1 MAKTFKQL
9 YRWTIV
15 LAGVLASACSDEIP
29 SNGDAEE
36 ETSSEVQFLV
46 KTAGN
51 GTVNLSSR
59 AGEGEIGPS
68 DPRNNFPIGRDFIEG
83 RSRIRVCCVSR
94 DPNTPYASPDMD
106 NAFVDMEHYPTGF
119 HEYICSKREEYGTYS
134 IFNAYNESVPLKWD
148 LMNADGS
155 VKEQGNIIR
164 TEAGGGYYM
173 YAAMFPFVYGPLPG
187 STQDSRAVSTDQTYH
202 PDDLTTHGYYA
213 ANLLMNDFRLSH
225 KMFGRDQFRQ
235 PIRLDFYHILCMLVV
250 NVELP
255 IFNALDGT
263 GFSTEAIAAANT
275 MSINNVYCR
284 FKPNY
289 DQTYDRDDYVEV
301 SSSAVES
308 QNLESIQMFHT
319 PNFACPDKLDGFVQ
333 TDAFWKQSVDH
344 DNKPSDVAW
353 TQFCVILPPQSF
365 SDTDAYL
372 SFEIGGQKYRCSLAG
387 TPAIP
392 LQQTYVTTLTLY
404 IPREESDPVIIGA
417 HLNDWEQ
424 YRTPIIPLQ

>member
-1 MAKTFKQL
+1 MEKIFRQL
-9 YRWTIV
+9 YRGAMALVGAV
-15 LAGVLASACSDEIP
+15 LVTACSDELP
-29 SNGDAEE
+29 SHGDAED
-36 ETSSEVQFLV
+36 TASSEVQFLV
-46 KTAGN
+46 KSAGS
-51 GTVNLSSR
+51 VNISTR
-59 AGEGEIGPS
+59 AGDE
-68 DPRNNFPIGRDFIEG
+68 DPRNHFPIGRDFIEG
-83 RSRIRVCCVSR
+83 RSRIRVCSVSR
-94 DPNTPYASPDMD
+94 DPNTDKGLPDMD
-106 NAFVDMEHYPTGF
+106 NAFVSMDEHPTGF
-119 HEYICSKREEYGTYS
+119 HEYICSQRIEYGEYS
-134 IFNAYNESVPLKWD
+134 IFNAYEDKKNNKKAVPLKWD
-148 LMNADGS
+148 VMNANGT
-155 VKEQGNIIR
+155 VKEAGNIIR

-173 YAAMFPFVYGPLPG
+173 YAAMFPFVYGPLEG
-187 STQDSRAVSTDQTYH
+187 STQNSRAVSIDQTY
-202 PDDLTTHGYYA
+202 DKTVAATHDYYA
-213 ANLLMNDFRLSH
+213 ANLLMNDFRLCH

-319 PNFACPDKLDGFVQ
+319 PNFACPDKLDGFVP